1 MPCCAGLVRFSKY
14 SLFYTD
20 CHPNCARGEATN
32 MGEEIMSIECRHS
45 PTWLPALQTVA
56 KLVLADVQLRR
67 IDWLCFL
74 EAETMH

>member
-20 CHPNCARGEATN
+20 CHPNRARDEATN

-45 PTWLPALQTVA
+45 PN
-56 KLVLADVQLRR
+56 LAAGSSDSR
-67 IDWLCFL
+67 
-74 EAETMH
+74 EASSC

>member
-1 MPCCAGLVRFSKY
+1 
-14 SLFYTD
+14 
-20 CHPNCARGEATN
+20 